1 MFRNYDLR
9 FLVPYVILLLALTGL
24 IIWYEVVYATEDS
37 WPDTIKAIGEGMSS
51 SVSATFI
58 IFATVE
64 GTAYMVLALM
74 RLRKLREEEEE
85 KRKQWREEGLRE
97 GREEGREEGLREGRE
112 EERQRWQAWWLR
124 QAEEMRAAG
133 LSFDEP
139 PGTEQNGIS
148 SDPSC

>member
-1 MFRNYDLR
+1 
-9 FLVPYVILLLALTGL
+9 
-24 IIWYEVVYATEDS
+24 
-37 WPDTIKAIGEGMSS
+37 
-51 SVSATFI
+51 
-58 IFATVE
+58 
-64 GTAYMVLALM
+64 MVLALM

-97 GREEGREEGLREGRE
+97 GREEGREEGLRDGRE

-139 PGTEQNGIS
+139 PGTEQHGTS
-148 SDPSC
+148 SGPSC

>member
-9 FLVPYVILLLALTGL
+9 FLIPYVILLLALTGL
-24 IIWYEVVYATEDS
+24 IIWYEVVYVTEDS

-97 GREEGREEGLREGRE
+97 GREEGLREGRE

-139 PGTEQNGIS
+139 PGTEQNGTS